1 MDKTKSLAKFSQ
13 SKLQKFYE
21 LMKDFNVIGFALALI
36 ITTNLTELSNAFIDG
51 IIIPT
56 IQPLIDKISDEGSGK
71 IRLGKNIVINYQK
84 FLSSL
89 IKFIVFSILIFVAF
103 SLGISIQKP
112 ISWVSVRSVAPN
124 LT

>member
-13 SKLQKFYE
+13 SKLQKFYG

-56 IQPLIDKISDEGSGK
+56 IQPIIDKLSDEGGGK